1 MTVELTPDQIAF
13 ARRAVETGRL
23 QKEEDAI
30 REAMAMWEERERKRL
45 EFHASL
51 VAAEAAVARGEGR
64 ELTRES
70 MRQMSLEIRER
81 GMARLAAELPRAR

>member
-13 ARRAVETGRL
+13 ARRAVEMGRL
-23 QKEEDAI
+23 QSEEDAI
-30 REAMAMWEERERKRL
+30 REAMELWEERERKRL

-51 VAAEAAVARGEGR
+51 MAAEAAVARGEGR

-70 MRQMSLEIRER
+70 MRQMSLDIRQR
-81 GMARLAAELPRAR
+81 GMARLAAEPPQSC